1 MDKLDNV
8 LKKNKI
14 LNSFFFVKKQNKTK
28 QSKKPAIIK
37 VNIYEEY
44 L

>member
-14 LNSFFFVKKQNKTK
+14 LNSFFCKNKTK
-28 QSKKPAIIK
+28 QNKKPAIIK